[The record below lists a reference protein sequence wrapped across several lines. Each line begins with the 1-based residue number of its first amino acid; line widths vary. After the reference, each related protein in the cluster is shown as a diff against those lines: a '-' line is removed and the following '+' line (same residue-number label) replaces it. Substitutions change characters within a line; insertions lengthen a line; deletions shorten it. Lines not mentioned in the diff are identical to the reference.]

1 MKNKKDEISVKFIK
15 VINSIALTITSMFG
29 ILFGVN
35 LGDSFVDDSVN
46 VITPMLCFM
55 IFGVIALITRSNE

>member
-15 VINSIALTITSMFG
+15 VINSIAITITIMFG

-55 IFGVIALITRSNE
+55 IFGVISLITRSNE